1 MSIGSLEMISFR
13 NHAHSILEF
22 NRGLTVIW
30 GENGSGKTTV
40 LEAIHSLS
48 LGKSFR
54 TSKRRELIKDGSA
67 QLVLSG
73 LFCSN
78 GNDEKVSL
86 LLNQNGERKIKINK
100 DTIYNRKDL
109 IGRNNTVVLSPE
121 EQIVTSGPPS
131 ARRRFFDKM
140 FSVVSRDY
148 VNTLYLY
155 GRLLKQR
162 NAALKKF
169 NNEQKNPNEI
179 ELWDDSL
186 SDCGSQLWR
195 LRNELLCEYQK
206 RLELISEKYDRE
218 IKLSLLFNNN
228 VPTKEIYRKGLTS
241 ALKKDLIRKHT
252 SFGPHRDE
260 ISVYWNS
267 RDLRSHGS
275 QGEHKL
281 ALVILKLAELLIVIE
296 KTNTAPIFLID
307 DLFAKLD
314 RGRSRK
320 IISLLQAMKDDDGN
334 SIQTIVTTTDLLLL
348 KDSGLRLEDE
358 NARTYHLE
366 RGCSI

>member
-1 MSIGSLEMISFR
+1 MSIGSIEMISFR
-13 NHAHSILEF
+13 NHAHTFLEF
-22 NRGLTVIW
+22 NPRLTVIW
-30 GENGSGKTTV
+30 GEKGSGKTTV

-54 TSKRRELIKDGSA
+54 TSKRRDLIKDGSA

-73 LFCSN
+73 HFCSN
-78 GNDEKVSL
+78 GNDERVSL
-86 LLNQNGERKIKINK
+86 LQKQSGERKIKINK

-121 EQIVTSGPPS
+121 EQIVTNGPPS
-131 ARRRFFDKM
+131 ARRSFFDKM

-162 NAALKKF
+162 NAVLKKA
-169 NNEQKNPNEI
+169 NNEQKKLKEI
-179 ELWDDSL
+179 KIWDDGL
-186 SDCGSQLWR
+186 SDCGSKLWK
-195 LRNELLCEYQK
+195 LRYELLCEYQK
-206 RLELISEKYDRE
+206 KLELISEKYDRE
-218 IKLSLLFNNN
+218 IKLSLLFNDC
-228 VPTKEIYRKGLTS
+228 VPTKESYKKSLTS

-260 ISVYWNS
+260 IFVYWNS

-281 ALVILKLAELLIVIE
+281 ALVILKLSELLIVIE
-296 KTNTAPIFLID
+296 KTKTSPIFLID

-320 IISLLQAMKDDDGN
+320 IISLLQTMKDHRGN

-358 NARTYHLE
+358 SARTYHLE